1 MEYPV
6 DTKVIRLP
14 LGRELRIRERL
25 NMAEQEVVAE
35 KH

>member
-14 LGRELRIRERL
+14 LGRELRIRETL
-25 NMAEQEVVAE
+25 DMAEEEVVAE
-35 KH
+35 

>member
-14 LGRELRIRERL
+14 LDREERTTTRIDLADKEVI
-25 NMAEQEVVAE
+25 AE
-35 KH
+35 

>member
-25 NMAEQEVVAE
+25 DLAEHEVVAE
-35 KH
+35 